1 MSKVKFLVA
10 VVLSVLFAACSEE
23 ENLSQAG
30 KSGFVVSLTESVR
43 VESRRTPEEI
53 GKPAVDNFKL
63 KITRQSDGIEAYNGA
78 YTSGLI
84 PAPVGTYT
92 LEAEQGDNPVLALDA
107 PYYKG
112 TAEASVTSETE
123 STQVT
128 INCKVANALASV
140 KFDDSGV
147 YKFDDQFSSYKV
159 RVAVSDIS
167 TELTKN
173 DGKSAYYQAGSKP
186 VFTFEGT
193 LENGADIEP
202 VALTNEK
209 LSADSTFEAGKHCVI
224 TLKLGATSS
233 GMRVEIS
240 KVEVQKVTINETIPM
255 EWLPAPKVSAT
266 GFINNTLDFYETSA
280 PQETSINFEVNQI
293 AGLEDLEFEV
303 NFGDEQFQNM
313 NGSYTL
319 SAMTE
324 EDKAKFADA
333 GITIPVKGQTAP
345 KIDFS
350 EDFISQLR
358 AKNDGV
364 VTNTITI
371 NKVIANDRVN
381 KDESPLVYTIN
392 THKPE
397 FTVDV
402 QPGNVWSKTIIADD
416 ITVAEGKGDLETIK
430 NNMVYQYQDTDG
442 AWKEFSNQA
451 ERTQVFDS
459 HPENRNYKVRAFYRN
474 ALTSNEV
481 DIELEDDVQ
490 IPNGGMEA
498 WTDSSRETKYLWKS
512 TNQPFALPWYGDI
525 PQWWDTNSIATM
537 PERYDIVGQASAACF
552 ATITYTLNGNSGKA
566 AVIRTIGHGR
576 SNSGAASG
584 THTRGI
590 LYAGKTSDNGS
601 MNEGQNWNSRPD
613 AFSFYCKYSSHE
625 NERYGVYI
633 ELYANDILIA
643 SGSNQGGATESF
655 TLIEIPINYTDVTTK
670 ATEIQ
675 IRFCS
680 VEESNDSPKVQY
692 TSINVPE
699 GSADNY
705 TTWNGSTLYV
715 DDVKLIYGK

>member
-1 MSKVKFLVA
+1 MNKVRFLVA
-10 VVLSVLFAACSEE
+10 TVLAVLLAACSEE
-23 ENLSQAG
+23 ENVSQAG
-30 KSGFVVSLTESVR
+30 KPGFVVSLTESVK
-43 VESRRTPEEI
+43 VESRRTPEGI
-53 GKPAVDNFKL
+53 GKPAASNFQL
-63 KITRQSDGIEAYNGA
+63 KITRQSDGFEAYNGS
-78 YTSGLI
+78 YTADLI

-92 LEAEQGDNPVLALDA
+92 LEAEQGDNPELALDA

-112 TAEASVTSETE
+112 TIEAEVTSEAE
-123 STQVT
+123 STPVT
-128 INCKVANALASV
+128 IQCKVANALASV
-140 KFDDSGV
+140 VFDDSGA
-147 YKFDDQFSSYKV
+147 YKFDDQFESYGV
-159 RVAVSDIS
+159 RVAFPSIS
-167 TELTKN
+167 TVLRN
-173 DGKSAYYQAGSKP
+173 DGKSAYYRAGTKP

-193 LENGADIEP
+193 LEDGTHIESVP
-202 VALTNEK
+202 LNDEK
-209 LSADSTFEAGKHCVI
+209 LSNDTTFAAGQHCVI

-233 GMRVEIS
+233 GVRVEIS
-240 KVEVQKVTINETIPM
+240 KVKVKKVTIEETIPL

-303 NFGDEQFQNM
+303 NFEDEQFQNL

-345 KIDFS
+345 KINFS

-364 VTNTITI
+364 VANTITI
-371 NKVIANDRVN
+371 NKVTANNRPN

-397 FTVDV
+397 FTVEV

-416 ITVAEGKGDLETIK
+416 ITIAEGKGDLETIK

-442 AWKEFSNQA
+442 VWKDFSNQA

-459 HPENRNYKVRAFYRN
+459 HPESRNYKVRAFYRD

-498 WTDSSRETKYLWKS
+498 WTDSSRETKYLWIS
-512 TNQPFALPWYGDI
+512 TNQPFALPWYGDM

-537 PERYDIVGQASAACF
+537 PERYDIAGQASAACF

-590 LYAGKTSDNGS
+590 LYAGKTSDDGS

-613 AFSFYCKYSSHE
+613 AFSFYCKYSSYE

-680 VEESNDSPKVQY
+680 VEESNDSPEVQH